1 MVVHITWES
10 EEARAKA
17 QTSHDRK
24 VERKEA
30 KKRLKLAEEDHKQKH
45 ERFCELHEALP
56 ILIDLLPRLHADA
69 MAAAE
74 EEEAAQDALNK
85 LEDERLERRLKR
97 RVDKYQIALMVAT
110 LARPKGPPM
119 VLGPPLI

>member
-1 MVVHITWES
+1 MPVHIIWES
-10 EEARAKA
+10 EEDRLKA

-30 KKRLKLAEEDHKQKH
+30 KTRLKLAEEDHNQKRG
-45 ERFCELHEALP
+45 RFDELHEALP
-56 ILIDLLPRLHADA
+56 YLIDLLPRLHADA

-74 EEEAAQDALNK
+74 EEEAARDALNK
-85 LEDERLERRLKR
+85 LDDERLERRLKR
-97 RVDKYQIALMVAT
+97 RVDCYQTALMVAT

-119 VLGPPLI
+119 VLGPKIT